1 MTKLTI
7 TSRTQ
12 QVFALWVK
20 ERYDIGRYSISSL
33 KPGEYEALQSI
44 VDDGT
49 YTVEA
54 VKVLNILRRNLASEF
69 KEYIKQSKYGNNTI
83 K

>member
-1 MTKLTI
+1 MNKLKI

-20 ERYDIGRYSISSL
+20 RRYDIGRYNISSL

-49 YTVEA
+49 YNVDA
-54 VKVLNILRRNLASEF
+54 VKVLNTLRRNLANEF
-69 KEYIKQSKYGNNTI
+69 KEYVKQSRYEQTNG
-83 K
+83 